1 MAKTR
6 RDLIMNLVREYT
18 SESLADKS
26 FSFERCNAFDIALDL
41 KLDRSNV
48 SRILNQLFND
58 LQLIKVEGRPTLY
71 LSKDVIVSEY
81 HFNNIPQII
90 PGKENLKNLF
100 VYDASDASF
109 YKKGMNIIGNGYE
122 ESLTPVISKPPPA
135 IFY

>member
-26 FSFERCNAFDIALDL
+26 FSFERCNAFDIALDA
-41 KLDRSNV
+41 KLDRSTYPEF
-48 SRILNQLFND
+48 LNQLFND
-58 LQLIKVEGRPTLY
+58 TQLIKVEGRPTLY

-90 PGKENLKNLF
+90 PR
-100 VYDASDASF
+100 
-109 YKKGMNIIGNGYE
+109 KK
-122 ESLTPVISKPPPA
+122 T
-135 IFY
+135 

>member
-71 LSKDVIVSEY
+71 LS
-81 HFNNIPQII
+81 
-90 PGKENLKNLF
+90 L
-100 VYDASDASF
+100 
-109 YKKGMNIIGNGYE
+109 
-122 ESLTPVISKPPPA
+122 SLIH
-135 IFY
+135 I

>member
-58 LQLIKVEGRPTLY
+58 LQHSIFIQGCYCRR
-71 LSKDVIVSEY
+71 I
-81 HFNNIPQII
+81 
-90 PGKENLKNLF
+90 
-100 VYDASDASF
+100 SF
-109 YKKGMNIIGNGYE
+109 Q
-122 ESLTPVISKPPPA
+122 
-135 IFY
+135 

>member
-71 LSKDVIVSEY
+71 LSRMLLS
-81 HFNNIPQII
+81 
-90 PGKENLKNLF
+90 
-100 VYDASDASF
+100 A
-109 YKKGMNIIGNGYE
+109 NII
-122 ESLTPVISKPPPA
+122 SI
-135 IFY
+135 IFPKSSPEKKT

>member
-48 SRILNQLFND
+48 SKED
-58 LQLIKVEGRPTLY
+58 P
-71 LSKDVIVSEY
+71 LSIYPRMLLS
-81 HFNNIPQII
+81 
-90 PGKENLKNLF
+90 
-100 VYDASDASF
+100 A
-109 YKKGMNIIGNGYE
+109 NII
-122 ESLTPVISKPPPA
+122 SI
-135 IFY
+135 IFPKSSPEKKT

>member
-81 HFNNIPQII
+81 HFNNIHTFFIKTGITCII
-90 PGKENLKNLF
+90 
-100 VYDASDASF
+100 
-109 YKKGMNIIGNGYE
+109 YE
-122 ESLTPVISKPPPA
+122 
-135 IFY
+135 

>member
-58 LQLIKVEGRPTLY
+58 LQLIKV
-71 LSKDVIVSEY
+71 
-81 HFNNIPQII
+81 
-90 PGKENLKNLF
+90 GKTHSLF
-100 VYDASDASF
+100 IQGCYCRRISF
-109 YKKGMNIIGNGYE
+109 Q
-122 ESLTPVISKPPPA
+122 
-135 IFY
+135 